1 MAKSERIHLRISK
14 AQKVR
19 LFEVVQNLN
28 NQEQEQTS
36 NMSVSAFLERAIE
49 SAIKQAQRKV
59 RERALEE

>member
-28 NQEQEQTS
+28 NLGQTQDAKIT
-36 NMSVSAFLERAIE
+36 VSAFLHLAVER
-49 SAIKQAQRKV
+49 AIKQAQRKV
-59 RERALEE
+59 RERALKE

>member
-28 NQEQEQTS
+28 SQEQEQNS
-36 NMSVSAFLERAIE
+36 NLSVSAFLELAIE
-49 SAIKQAQRKV
+49 RAIKQAQRKV
-59 RERALEE
+59 RERKPS